1 MPNPVCQSK
10 KYNFADF
17 SRVLSNSTY
26 YTGNATEYDWTV
38 DQGQIINTNSS
49 GGELALTLTQAGG
62 GTRVSSTRYVHYG
75 TITARLKTGRW
86 GGVVTAFITMSSVKD
101 EIDWEFPGAKT
112 TEGQTNFFWEGV
124 IPDKTAGDTSS
135 GISDTFSNYHDYTI
149 DWQPDTLSW
158 SIDGKVV
165 RTVKKTDTIGS
176 DGVAHYPTT
185 PARVQLSIWPAGIS
199 GQPQGTVDWAGGM
212 INWDDA
218 DYKAA
223 GHFYALVSS
232 VEVKCADPTPPAAN
246 ITSYTYNSNSTSN
259 PGITF
264 SDATTVNGAIGSY
277 ISSASLSMGA
287 MVAGLLFLQVL
298 L

>member
-1 MPNPVCQSK
+1 MPNPVCKSNK
-10 KYNFADF
+10 HTFADF

-49 GGELALTLTQAGG
+49 GGEMALTLTQAGG
-62 GTRVSSTRYVHYG
+62 GSRVSSTQYVHYG
-75 TITARLKTGRW
+75 TITTRLKTGRW
-86 GGVVTAFITMSSVKD
+86 AGVVTAFITMSNIKD

-112 TEGQTNFFWEGV
+112 TEGQTNFFWEGL
-124 IPDKTAGDTSS
+124 IPSQTAGNTSS
-135 GISDTFSNYHDYTI
+135 GLTDTFSNYHDYSI
-149 DWQPDTLSW
+149 DWQPNTLTW

-165 RTVKKTDTIGS
+165 RTVNKADTIGS
-176 DGVAHYPTT
+176 DGVARYPTT
-185 PARVQLSIWPAGIS
+185 PARVQLSLWPAGIT
-199 GQPQGTVDWAGGM
+199 GQAQGTVDWAGGM

-232 VEVKCADPTPPAAN
+232 VEVKCSDPTPPSGN
-246 ITSYTYNSNSTSN
+246 ITSYTYNSNTSSN
-259 PGITF
+259 PGISF
-264 SDATTVNGAIGSY
+264 SDATTVNGAVGSHL
-277 ISSASLSMGA
+277 SSAWMSTGA
-287 MVAGLLFLQVL
+287 LAMGLLLSQVL